1 MTATILSGGPV
12 LTGNREGKV
21 FARGAVAFEGERIV
35 AVGAETAI
43 FPAYPEARRL
53 EAKGGLIVPGLINLH
68 HHFYSAFARG
78 LSPGVPTRDF
88 EEVLRGLWWRL
99 DRALDADAVRV
110 SAALALADCV
120 RWGCTTVLDHHS
132 SPACVPGSLDLI
144 AGEVRKAGISAVLC
158 YEVTDRNGEAEALA
172 GLEENVRF
180 LLDGASDAR
189 VHGMVGLHAA
199 FTLTDRTLAKVASR
213 IPRGVGVHVH
223 AAEGARDA
231 GPLERLDRFGLLG
244 HDSLLVHGVH
254 LTPSELGRVAER
266 GATLVH
272 CPESNAHNGV
282 GRLDLLTASEAGCRL
297 GLGTDGISSN
307 VLRSLRAAFL
317 GHRDAR
323 RDPSSGFDVVPG
335 LLGGNAEFAGRAF
348 AEPLLGQ
355 LVPGAPAD
363 IAVFDAPSPTPVETE
378 NGFGHLVYAASEAP
392 VRHTIARGRLLVKD
406 FELLSI
412 DLESVAAEARRL
424 SPGVWSRFRAIPAQ

>member
-213 IPRGVGVHVH
+213 IPRGVGVHVKVGALLAH
-223 AAEGARDA
+223 ARERRLALGHGRADA
-231 GPLERLDRFGLLG
+231 GECRRLEDVRSDVPGQVSVVEPAQGHGL
-244 HDSLLVHGVH
+244 
-254 LTPSELGRVAER
+254 A
-266 GATLVH
+266 
-272 CPESNAHNGV
+272 
-282 GRLDLLTASEAGCRL
+282 
-297 GLGTDGISSN
+297 
-307 VLRSLRAAFL
+307 RAAVA
-317 GHRDAR
+317 GQAPVGPQVEPARHDA
-323 RDPSSGFDVVPG
+323 VH
-335 LLGGNAEFAGRAF
+335 
-348 AEPLLGQ
+348 
-355 LVPGAPAD
+355 APA
-363 IAVFDAPSPTPVETE
+363 PS
-378 NGFGHLVYAASEAP
+378 GSYC
-392 VRHTIARGRLLVKD
+392 ARGLK
-406 FELLSI
+406 S
-412 DLESVAAEARRL
+412 RRNWA
-424 SPGVWSRFRAIPAQ
+424 SQIWSW